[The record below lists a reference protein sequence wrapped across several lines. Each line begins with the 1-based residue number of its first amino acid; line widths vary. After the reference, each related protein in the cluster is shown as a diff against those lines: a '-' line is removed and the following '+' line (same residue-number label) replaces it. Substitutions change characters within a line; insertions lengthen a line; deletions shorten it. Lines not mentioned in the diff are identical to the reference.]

1 MPLVSPGRPGAGADL
16 SARRPAGLKVRA
28 CQSASG
34 GVYRCVGRGATLPGI
49 PLSSA
54 PVSIPAL
61 PVVRPSAC
69 PGLVRVV
76 AAADGGLC
84 RIKLPGG
91 RLDARQAR
99 TIAAAA
105 RSYGSGAIDATNR
118 ANLQLR
124 GIRDGAGDALAGAL
138 LDAGLGPR
146 ASAADAAD
154 ATDAAH
160 DKAALAASDDVR
172 NLMLSPLA
180 GLDPAALLD
189 SRALARPLL
198 DMLTHEPRRG
208 ELSPKFSIQLDGGE
222 SVAALDHPHDIW
234 LAARRCDDGELRI
247 AAGVAGCP
255 PVSSDDSPAS
265 FDVAPDQAVA
275 LVRALLLA
283 FLDLAPADVTRM
295 RGLLATGGE
304 RALRERAQHYAPFPL
319 AADPALADWR
329 RMPADA
335 ALRFGARASLDAAR
349 CSVGAQFVLGRLDAT
364 QLERLAALAEA
375 EGDATLSMTPWQ
387 GVFVHGVRC
396 ERAPAVLDAL
406 ASLGLV
412 CTPSDPLAALVACTG
427 SAGCAKAH
435 ADTKHDALALAAR
448 VGQPVDVHLTGCE
461 RHCALPHPATYTLVA
476 VAPARYDLY
485 RRDAATGLGA
495 PLARHL
501 TIDQAAARLTGTRHS
516 QDTTTDA

>member
-1 MPLVSPGRPGAGADL
+1 M
-16 SARRPAGLKVRA
+16 
-28 CQSASG
+28 
-34 GVYRCVGRGATLPGI
+34 
-49 PLSSA
+49 SSA

-84 RIKLPGG
+84 RIKLRGG

-99 TIAAAA
+99 AIAAAA

-124 GIRDGAGDALAGAL
+124 GIRDGAADALAAAL

-146 ASAADAAD
+146 ASAADATN
-154 ATDAAH
+154 ATNAAH

-222 SVAALDHPHDIW
+222 AVAALDHPHDIW
-234 LAARRCDDGELRI
+234 LAARRRGDGALRI
-247 AAGVAGCP
+247 AAGLAGCP
-255 PVSSDDSPAS
+255 PVSSDDSPAL

-319 AADPALADWR
+319 EADPALVDWR

-335 ALRFGARASLDAAR
+335 ALRFGARPSLDAAR

-387 GVFVHGVRC
+387 GVFVHGVRR

-427 SAGCAKAH
+427 SAGCAKAR

-485 RRDAATGLGA
+485 RRDAAAGLGA